1 MKAFFNMQLVVATH
15 IKSALLLLAFFLTIA
30 LPGFPQS
37 HLADSLLTLLQ
48 NHPHQDTLRVYW
60 LNELSEHIELMPH
73 RSDSLSRQALELSRV
88 LKYEPG
94 EITALGLHSSAQARI
109 GNMEQALTVAK
120 RALELANDNHNPR
133 LIPQALWRLAFVY
146 RYQRKFPEALETN
159 KQALK
164 RARRI
169 HHIDLVSKILNELG
183 LALRMQGELSK
194 AKDYFL
200 QSLVAADAEES
211 PKTQSIKIDIL
222 RNLADVYRAEGAF
235 LPAAKY
241 ALQALEF
248 AMQARDSYRVSF
260 LHVQLSYI
268 YNALEEPS
276 QALSYGLQ
284 ALNEAERFGELTTVA
299 GILNNIG
306 SAYAMMKQY
315 PEAVAYYQRSLKI
328 VQQLNNQSNITARE
342 ANLADVYELQGNYDL
357 ALKYGFQAMARA
369 TALGDKAVTARVQN
383 VLSRAYL
390 QTGRLDSSR
399 WYGERSLKIA
409 QEISHKSYI
418 KDAYQVLSQVYAQ
431 QNDSAKAYRYQLH
444 YSAYNDSIS
453 SLQASRRLTLLQY
466 QTDLGKKQS
475 EINLL
480 SKNNELQTEAS
491 KRQQQLLLSL
501 FGGLILTLLLAS
513 VLWKTNQQK
522 QKSNAQLLRLNK
534 EIEQQ
539 RDSLDST
546 LKKLKSTQEQLVL
559 KEKMA
564 SLGELTAGIAHEIQ
578 NPLNFINNFSEVSA
592 ELMEELRNGSVYL
605 LEYEEKEETQLLL
618 DSLTQNLTRIHQHGK
633 RADAIVK
640 SMLQHSLSS
649 TGQKEPTDMNA
660 LADEYLLLSYH
671 GMRAKDKEFIASL
684 RTDFDS
690 SLSKLEVVPQEM
702 GRVLLNIFNNA
713 FYALQQK
720 KALLNGPYQPEVTVS
735 THQTIREVEIRVNDN
750 GIGIPDNII
759 KKVFQPFFTTKPS
772 GQGTGLGLS
781 LSYDIITKGHGGEIS
796 VSSKKGEYTEVVI
809 KLPLNN

>member
-1 MKAFFNMQLVVATH
+1 VKAFLMMQMAVAPH
-15 IKSALLLLAFFLTIA
+15 VKSTLLLLAFILTIA

-37 HLADSLLTLLQ
+37 HLADSLLTLLKK
-48 NHPHQDTLRVYW
+48 HPHQDTLRVYW

-73 RSDSLSRQALELSRV
+73 RSDSLSRQALELSKV
-88 LKYEPG
+88 LRYEPG
-94 EITALGLHSSAQARI
+94 EITALGLYSSALART
-109 GNMEQALTVAK
+109 GNVEQALTVAK
-120 RALELANDNHNPR
+120 RALELANNNNNPR
-133 LIPQALWRLAFVY
+133 LIAQALWRLALVY
-146 RYQRKFPEALETN
+146 RYQRKFAEALETN
-159 KQALK
+159 RQALK
-164 RARRI
+164 RARQT
-169 HHIDLVSKILNELG
+169 HNTELVIKVLNELG
-183 LALRMQGELSK
+183 LALRMQGDLSK
-194 AKDYFL
+194 AKEYFL
-200 QSLVAADAEES
+200 QSLVASDAEQS
-211 PKTQSIKIDIL
+211 PKIQSIKIDLL
-222 RNLADVYRAEGAF
+222 RNIADLNRSEGAF
-235 LPAAKY
+235 LPAAEY
-241 ALQALEF
+241 ALQALEY
-248 AMQARDSYRVSF
+248 AMQARDLYRTIF

-268 YNALEEPS
+268 YNDLEEPS

-306 SAYAMMKQY
+306 SAYAKMKQY

-328 VQQLNNQSNITARE
+328 VQQLNNEASTTARE

-357 ALKYGFQAMARA
+357 AMKYAFQAMARA
-369 TALGDKAVTARVQN
+369 TALGDKAVIAKVQN
-383 VLSRAYL
+383 VFSRAYL
-390 QTGRLDSSR
+390 HTGRLDSSR
-399 WYGERSLKIA
+399 WYGERSLQIA
-409 QEISHKSYI
+409 QEIGHKSYI

-431 QNDSAKAYRYQLH
+431 QNDSAKAYRYQLL

-453 SLQASRRLTLLQY
+453 SLQATRRLTLLQY

-480 SKNNELQTEAS
+480 SKSNQLQAEAS

-501 FGGLILTLLLAS
+501 FGGFILTLLLAS
-513 VLWKTNQQK
+513 VLWKANQQK
-522 QKSNAQLLRLNK
+522 QKNNAQLLKLNK

-546 LKKLKSTQEQLVL
+546 LTKLKSTQEQLVL

-592 ELMEELRNGSVYL
+592 ELMEELRNGSVQQ
-605 LEYEEKEETQLLL
+605 LEYEDKEETQLLL
-618 DSLTQNLTRIHQHGK
+618 DNLTQNLTRIHQHGK

-690 SLSKLEVVPQEM
+690 SLSKVEVVPQEL

-713 FYALQQK
+713 FYAVQQK
-720 KALLNGPYQPEVTVS
+720 KALLNGQYQPEVMVS

-759 KKVFQPFFTTKPS
+759 KKIFQPFFTTKPS

-796 VSSKKGEYTEVVI
+796 VYSEKGVYTEIVI
-809 KLPLNN
+809 KLPLNE